1 MVAFEQAHIFN
12 NNPLSDK
19 IHLYVRRTVG
29 GTREPPGQRFSPHAA
44 PPLDGAGRSP
54 SAIGRRVCARAAP
67 IGRFLLLREGGRQGA
82 ERPDARSFFQLR
94 QRRRRV
100 ARGSSGWLFLAM
112 LLFPPPPSSSSLA
125 PAPGGSAGPGAR
137 AAGPELQGEAGVG
150 ERPGEEAAGR
160 GRAGALAEG
169 APRSPPGTHPEPD
182 GASSEAE
189 AAASAAREAAGPRWG
204 AQHAGARELAELYSP
219 GKRLQEWISVILC
232 FSLMTFNFYN
242 LIFCVRWEHAL
253 SVIVGIFAGVITA
266 DFISGLVHWGADTW
280 GSVEL
285 PIVGKAFIRPF
296 REHHIDP
303 TAITRH
309 DFIETNGDNC
319 MLTVVPLANMAYRLV
334 SLSPEALHQ
343 GCPWECYVFSLAIL
357 VTLTNQ
363 IHKWS
368 HTYFGLPWW
377 VVFLQDWHIILPRK
391 HHRIHHVSPHE
402 TYFCI
407 TTGWL
412 NYPLEK
418 IGFWRFLE
426 NIIQRL
432 TGEKPRADDMKWAQK
447 IK

>member
-1 MVAFEQAHIFN
+1 
-12 NNPLSDK
+12 
-19 IHLYVRRTVG
+19 
-29 GTREPPGQRFSPHAA
+29 
-44 PPLDGAGRSP
+44 
-54 SAIGRRVCARAAP
+54 
-67 IGRFLLLREGGRQGA
+67 
-82 ERPDARSFFQLR
+82 
-94 QRRRRV
+94 
-100 ARGSSGWLFLAM
+100 M
-112 LLFPPPPSSSSLA
+112 LLPPPPPPSSLL
-125 PAPGGSAGPGAR
+125 PGGAPGAGAR
-137 AAGPELQGEAGVG
+137 AMAGPELQDEAGLREQQDEAR
-150 ERPGEEAAGR
+150 ERGRGGATAECAR
-160 GRAGALAEG
+160 GRAA
-169 APRSPPGTHPEPD
+169 
-182 GASSEAE
+182 GASRAVSEAE
-189 AAASAAREAAGPRWG
+189 AAASAAQGDPDGAGPRWG

-232 FSLMTFNFYN
+232 FSLMSFNFYH
-242 LIFCVRWEHAL
+242 LLFCLRLEHAF
-253 SVIVGIFAGVITA
+253 SIIFGIFAGIITA
-266 DFISGLVHWGADTW
+266 DFASGLVHWGADTW
-280 GSVEL
+280 GSVDL

-319 MLTVVPLANMAYRLV
+319 MLTVVPLANIAYKLV

-343 GCPWECYVFSLAIL
+343 SCPWECYVFALAIFG
-357 VTLTNQ
+357 TLTNQ

-368 HTYFGLPWW
+368 HTYFGLPRW
-377 VVFLQDWHIILPRK
+377 VIFLQDWHVILPRK

-418 IGFWRFLE
+418 IRFWRFLE
-426 NIIQRL
+426 IIIQGL

>member
-1 MVAFEQAHIFN
+1 MPV
-12 NNPLSDK
+12 
-19 IHLYVRRTVG
+19 
-29 GTREPPGQRFSPHAA
+29 
-44 PPLDGAGRSP
+44 
-54 SAIGRRVCARAAP
+54 ARA
-67 IGRFLLLREGGRQGA
+67 L
-82 ERPDARSFFQLR
+82 
-94 QRRRRV
+94 
-100 ARGSSGWLFLAM
+100 
-112 LLFPPPPSSSSLA
+112 SL
-125 PAPGGSAGPGAR
+125 GGSPGPGALLPGLQPDAEPLPPAGAR
-137 AAGPELQGEAGVG
+137 EQEQQAA
-150 ERPGEEAAGR
+150 ERR
-160 GRAGALAEG
+160 GRAMTSGGAECARLRAEG
-169 APRSPPGTHPEPD
+169 AGQEL
-182 GASSEAE
+182 EAE
-189 AAASAAREAAGPRWG
+189 AVSAQEEPECGSRRWG
-204 AQHAGARELAELYSP
+204 AQHVGARELAELYSP
-219 GKRLQEWISVILC
+219 V
-232 FSLMTFNFYN
+232 
-242 LIFCVRWEHAL
+242 A
-253 SVIVGIFAGVITA
+253 GIITA
-266 DFISGLVHWGADTW
+266 DFLSGLVHWGADTW

-319 MLTVVPLANMAYRLV
+319 MMTLVPLANMAYKFV
-334 SLSPEALHQ
+334 SLSPEVLYQ
-343 GCPWECYVFSLAIL
+343 TCPWECYVFALAIF

-368 HTYFGLPWW
+368 HTYFGLPCW

-418 IGFWRFLE
+418 IGFWRCLE
-426 NIIQRL
+426 NIIQGV